1 MESAHTL
8 TRAPGSQYSDEQR
21 INAVGHYLVLGNLR
35 RVQDAT
41 GIPNQTL
48 SDWSKSEWWHRAVGQ
63 IRAERNDELDNRLSA
78 AVDKALDGI
87 MDRLEH
93 GDAQVIDG
101 EIRRVPV
108 KARDLAVVTGVT
120 FDKRQLLRSMPTS
133 INQSAG
139 GMDSLA
145 GRMVKLLERAAEVD
159 VTPAPNVLN
168 SNE

>member
-1 MESAHTL
+1 M
-8 TRAPGSQYSDEQR
+8 TRAPGSQYSDEDR
-21 INAVGHYLVLGNLR
+21 RNAIGHYLVLGSLR
-35 RVQDAT
+35 RVEDAT

-48 SDWSKSEWWHRAVGQ
+48 SGWTKTDWWNQAIGK

-101 EIRRVPV
+101 EIRRVPI

-139 GMDSLA
+139 GMDALA

-159 VTPAPNVLN
+159 VTPNALN
-168 SNE
+168 NNE